1 MSLVTVL
8 LFALGLALLIAGAE
22 LLVRGASRLAAA
34 AGVSPLVVGLTVVA
48 LGTSAPELAVG
59 VRSALA
65 GQADLAVGN
74 VVGSNI
80 LNVLL
85 ILGVAALIAPLAVA
99 QQLVRLDVPI
109 MIGVSLLLWALAADG
124 ALGRADGALLVLG
137 GVLYTLFSVVQS
149 RKESRAVQEEYAEEF
164 AVTER
169 QKRRPGY
176 LALQLSLIAAGLALL
191 VLGAGWLVGGAVAF
205 ARLLGVGELVIG
217 LTVVAV
223 GTSLPEI
230 AATVAA
236 SLKGERD
243 IAVGNVIGSNLLN
256 ILVVLGL
263 TASVA
268 PGGVPI
274 SPGALAFD
282 IPVMVAVAAACLP
295 VFFIGGRISRWE
307 GALFLGYYAA
317 YTAYLLL
324 NAGHHAALLPA
335 FGAAMAWFALP
346 LTAVTLLVLAA
357 RAERAAQTERIA
369 GGDQAEPGPGL
380 VEAREEKEE
389 ERA

>member
-85 ILGVAALIAPLAVA
+85 ILGMAALIAPLAVA
-99 QQLVRLDVPI
+99 QQLVRLDVPL

-149 RKESRAVQEEYAEEF
+149 RKESSRAVREEYAEEF
-164 AVTER
+164 AVTGR
-169 QKRRPGY
+169 QRQSHGY
-176 LALQLSLIAAGLALL
+176 LALQLLLIAAGLALL

-230 AATVAA
+230 AATVTA

-256 ILVVLGL
+256 ILVVLGI
-263 TASVA
+263 TTSVA

-274 SPGALAFD
+274 PSGALAFD
-282 IPVMVAVAAACLP
+282 IPVMTAVAAACLP

-324 NAGHHAALLPA
+324 NAGRHALLPA

-357 RAERAAQTERIA
+357 RAARAAQTGRPA